1 MKLYAIRDKETGQL
15 EGLPSGVWSFMIFGH
30 KCHAETEIRVFR
42 DDNKFEV
49 VTFREEPTEPC
60 EWCDVNDGAWCATY
74 DGRMIALDSE
84 GSPETLLAK
93 NWSFCP
99 NCGRGLA

>member
-15 EGLPSGVWSFMIFGH
+15 EGLPSGVWPFMIFGH

-60 EWCDVNDGAWCATY
+60 EFCGVTY
-74 DGRMIALDSE
+74 WGEMNSKDENIYE
-84 GSPETLLAK
+84 GWETLMAGE
-93 NWSFCP
+93 WSFCP

>member
-60 EWCDVNDGAWCATY
+60 EWCGQFY
-74 DGRMIALDSE
+74 LDSR
-84 GSPETLLAK
+84 GYDY
-93 NWSFCP
+93 CP
-99 NCGRGLA
+99 NCGRRLRG

>member
-1 MKLYAIRDKETGQL
+1 MKLYAIRDIETGVL
-15 EGLPSGVWSFMIFGH
+15 EGLPSGVWPFMIFEH

-60 EWCDVNDGAWCATY
+60 EWCEGGMHCGEIN
-74 DGRMIALDSE
+74 RFHSE

-99 NCGRGLA
+99 NCGRRLR

>member
-1 MKLYAIRDKETGQL
+1 MIELNTIRDKETGQL

-60 EWCDVNDGAWCATY
+60 EWCG
-74 DGRMIALDSE
+74 SE
-84 GSPETLLAK
+84 PA
-93 NWSFCP
+93 SFVFCSW
-99 NCGRGLA
+99 CGRSLKDGE